1 MSSEPEPSVIH
12 TARSDLVA
20 TSVDQL
26 SAAMAG
32 DADRLGALA
41 GADFGAQFT
50 APPLTADAFAWLHIY
65 LAQHPDHAMWF
76 MRWIVRRTDRRVV
89 GVVGLKGPPNDA
101 GAVEVGYSLYPEFEG
116 SGFATE
122 ATEGVIGWALSHP
135 DVTRVLATIP
145 PGHVR
150 SIAVAERCGLRECGV
165 STDDEVGEVLVFE
178 RVAAD

>member
-1 MSSEPEPSVIH
+1 VSSEPVHSVIRS
-12 TARSDLVA
+12 ARSDLVA
-20 TSVDQL
+20 TSADQL
-26 SAAMAG
+26 VAAMAG
-32 DADRLGALA
+32 DAARLGALA

-50 APPLTADAFAWLHIY
+50 APPLTADAFAWLHTY
-65 LAQHPDHAMWF
+65 LAEHPEHAVWF
-76 MRWIVRRTDRRVV
+76 MRWIVRRADRRVM
-89 GVVGLKGPPNDA
+89 GVVGLKGPPSDA

-122 ATEGVIGWALSHP
+122 ATQAVIEWALTHP
-135 DVTRVLATIP
+135 SVTRVLATIP

-178 RVAAD
+178 RVAGE